1 MSHARLALRNA
12 LGLASIK
19 LAARCLALLH
29 AIGFRAMSDA
39 RSSYH
44 AVISARVS
52 AAKTVPLTTA
62 RNAA

>member
-12 LGLASIK
+12 PGLASTK
-19 LAARCLALLH
+19 LAARCLALLR

-39 RSSYH
+39 RSSCH
-44 AVISARVS
+44 AVISARVF
-52 AAKTVPLTTA
+52 AAKIVPLVTA

>member
-12 LGLASIK
+12 PGLASIK
-19 LAARCLALLH
+19 LAARCLALLR

-39 RSSYH
+39 RNSCL
-44 AVISARVS
+44 AVISVRVF
-52 AAKTVPLTTA
+52 AAKIVPLITV